1 MNAKPMLQ
9 QLAMRYHNH
18 GPMRR
23 QHDAQ
28 IILQM
33 LDRLDDEG
41 ARIYMDNFV
50 RKWNLLDDPSRASAQ
65 PAIKT
70 AIRRRPMSELE
81 QRVYQQLITPAL
93 PAAQPA
99 TRLVV
104 EEGEAAPHIDSAP
117 LPHAY
122 EA

>member
-93 PAAQPA
+93 PSSPP

-104 EEGEAAPHIDSAP
+104 EEPEPPQHSATPSCAHEA
-117 LPHAY
+117 
-122 EA
+122 